1 MSEHNSCEGDSAC
14 KRQAISS
21 VSLIPSVALQSGAV
35 WSGLQNNNNNEYYFS
50 LADGSWNNNNKNN
63 SYNVVPVE
71 SEELENL
78 IFGAEEDCWSNKHDS
93 WDAAKYHY
101 HYGIR
106 VWKFI
111 EMIKRGEY
119 QPWKSIC
126 FVILYPRPREVFAA
140 HYQDRIAHHI
150 VAPYIIAVATAAHKA
165 NGNMSFGNRKGM
177 SAYHACLR
185 VQAMMS
191 KHPNGYIASWD
202 VKGFFMSLDKQ
213 KVWEVFCYF
222 EKKYRPTGFTEW
234 QRELFMGM
242 IHTMI
247 MHDPTVNC
255 ERHSPIEMWELFI
268 APEKTIFGHGDKGI
282 PIGNYYAQL
291 LANLFLA
298 YVCELLYGR
307 DVTEF
312 VDDFADAEDTI
323 AEIHETERILASAL
337 TELKLRIHTTKKY
350 VQPVRHG
357 IPWCGHMI
365 FTNRMYIDNRP
376 VHNCLWK
383 IEHRFADVTLENA
396 IKLQQT
402 INSYTGAMCHL
413 QEWNTQQRIMNAVF
427 DAGYSKYVYFVEK
440 PNHVI
445 CELKKE
451 HTAVNRSKADIEEL
465 DNILFNTKYRISMII
480 MPIKKDAK
488 HFERKAGRFI
498 YRYGYQPIEGSET
511 SVQACIEELR
521 IRLKE
526 PAIRK
531 KVTDYCA
538 SVGIP
543 NEYNPADYG
552 YGDTAE

>member
-1 MSEHNSCEGDSAC
+1 MSEHNSREGGSAC
-14 KRQAISS
+14 EQQAISS
-21 VSLIPSVALQSGAV
+21 ESLIPSVALPSGNI
-35 WSGLQNNNNNEYYFS
+35 WTGLQNNNNNAYYFS

-63 SYNVVPVE
+63 NYNVVLVE
-71 SEELENL
+71 SGELEQI
-78 IFGAEEDCWSNKHDS
+78 IFDAEEDCWSNKHSS

-106 VWKFI
+106 VWQFI

-150 VAPYIIAVATAAHKA
+150 VAPYIVAVATAAHVA
-165 NGNMSFGNRKGM
+165 NGNVSFGNRKGM

-185 VQAMMS
+185 VQRMMQ
-191 KHPNGYIASWD
+191 KHPDGYVASWD
-202 VKGFFMSLDKQ
+202 IKGFFMSLDKQ
-213 KVWEVFCYF
+213 RVWEIFCYF
-222 EKKYRPTGFTEW
+222 EEKYRPSGFPQW

-268 APEKTIFGHGDKGI
+268 APEKTCFGHSDRGI
-282 PIGNYYAQL
+282 PIGNYYSQL

-298 YVCELLYGR
+298 YVCEKLYGR

-312 VDDFADAEDTI
+312 VDDFADVEDTI
-323 AEIHETERILASAL
+323 EDIHTTEEIIRTTLI
-337 TELKLRIHTTKKY
+337 ELKLRIHPTKKY

-357 IPWCGHMI
+357 ISWCGFKI
-365 FTNRMYIDNRP
+365 FINRLYVDNRP
-376 VHNCLWK
+376 IHNCFWK
-383 IEHRFADVTLENA
+383 LERRFVEVTLEHA

-402 INSYTGAMCHL
+402 LNSYTGMMCHAA
-413 QEWNTQQRIMNAVF
+413 EWNTQQRIKDRVLEM
-427 DAGYSKYVYFVEK
+427 GYGKYLYFKEE
-440 PNHVI
+440 PNHVV
-445 CELKKE
+445 CELKAEYK
-451 HTAVNRSKADIEEL
+451 AVNRSAKDIEDIDEF
-465 DNILFNTKYRISMII
+465 LFNTKYQINMII
-480 MPIKKDAK
+480 LPIKADAK

-498 YRYGYQPIEGSET
+498 YRYGYQPIKDDET
-511 SVQACIEELR
+511 HVQACVEELR

-531 KVTDYCA
+531 KVTDYCEKQ
-538 SVGIP
+538 GIP
-543 NEYNPADYG
+543 NEYNPADYEF
-552 YGDTAE
+552 DINA